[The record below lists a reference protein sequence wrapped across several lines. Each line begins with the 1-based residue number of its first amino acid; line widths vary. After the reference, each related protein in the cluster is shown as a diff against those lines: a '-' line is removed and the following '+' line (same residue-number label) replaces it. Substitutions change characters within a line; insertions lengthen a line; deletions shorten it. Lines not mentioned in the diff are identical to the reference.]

1 MLYLYIRD
9 KNNNNNNKNNK
20 TMNQTN
26 YSIISKFDRMDD
38 SEKIMYIVEKVF
50 KATTPETA
58 VTMEQIVNKGIEMG
72 ITEDYP
78 RGRKDGHPW
87 WPHTSVMMGVGN
99 PDAVANWEE
108 YSLHRKKM
116 HKKNGGTVMCY
127 WVDGTKRHEHVT
139 RKSKSAGVNS
149 NHQASKTPIFLGSGP
164 KMPITDTEKMQ
175 KMMAD
180 YPGVY
185 VPLRGKLYQ
194 IRFVLDHPDKF
205 CLAEVEFA
213 RMSMDNN

>member
-1 MLYLYIRD
+1 M
-9 KNNNNNNKNNK
+9 NK
-20 TMNQTN
+20 TN

-87 WPHTSVMMGVGN
+87 WPHTSVMMGIGN
-99 PDAVANWEE
+99 PNAVSTWEE
-108 YSLHRKKM
+108 LSLHRKKM
-116 HKKNGGTVMCY
+116 HKQNGGAVMVY
-127 WVDGTKRHEHVT
+127 WVDDSRCHEHVT
-139 RKSKSAGVNS
+139 RKSKSNGVSS
-149 NHQASKTPIFLGSGP
+149 NHQTNKTPITIDGP
-164 KMPITDTEKMQ
+164 KKSITDIKEMEKRM
-175 KMMAD
+175 KEK
-180 YPGVY
+180 PGEY

-194 IRFVLDHPDKF
+194 IKFVLDNPYKF
-205 CLAEVEFA
+205 YPAEVEIA
-213 RMSMDNN
+213 RQAMGK